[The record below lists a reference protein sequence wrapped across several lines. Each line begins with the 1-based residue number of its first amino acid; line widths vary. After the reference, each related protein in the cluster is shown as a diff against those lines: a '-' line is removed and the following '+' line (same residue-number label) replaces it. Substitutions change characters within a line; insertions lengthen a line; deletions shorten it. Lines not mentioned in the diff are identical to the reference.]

1 MNSRFFT
8 IFVLIILVGCG
19 ALLTSRPQ
27 TPTER
32 PYAIEEVRIRS
43 EGGVVLAGEYT
54 RPRGDGPFTGVVLIT
69 GSGPHDRDQNLFGHR
84 THLVLS
90 DHLTK
95 TGYAVLRFDD
105 RGVNESSGDY
115 ATADLRDFASDAAAA
130 MAWLKARE
138 EIDAERV
145 GYIGTSEGGMIAPV
159 AAQLESA
166 NFMIF
171 LAAPARPLFPDVL
184 VDQSV
189 DLSRQQGASPDE
201 IAMEIEQINTLT
213 SILQLPKPL
222 SDVRADLDVYLE
234 TQGLTRRER
243 SSTLGLFG
251 TRWAVSYAHHNPVEP
266 LTAFHAPVLAL
277 FADLDRQVF
286 ASREAPLMRR
296 YLSHPQSEVRT
307 FEGLNHL
314 FQPAKTGSIEE
325 YPLIETTIAPQVLDY
340 ISRWMAER

>member
-1 MNSRFFT
+1 MNSRFLA
-8 IFVLIILVGCG
+8 IVFVFILVGCG
-19 ALLTSRPQ
+19 ALLTPRPQ

-32 PYAIEEVRIRS
+32 PYVIEEVRIRS

-69 GSGPHDRDQNLFGHR
+69 GSGPHDRDQNVAGHR
-84 THLVLS
+84 TNLVLS

-95 TGYAVLRFDD
+95 AGYAVLRFDD
-105 RGVNESSGDY
+105 RGVNESSGEY
-115 ATADLRDFASDAAAA
+115 ATADLHDFAGDAAAA

-159 AAQLESA
+159 AAQVESA

-171 LAAPARPLFPDVL
+171 LAAPVRPLFPDVL

-189 DLSRQQGASPDE
+189 DLSRQQGARPDE
-201 IAMEIEQINTLT
+201 IAMEIEQLTTVT
-213 SILQLPKPL
+213 SILRQRQPL
-222 SDVRADLDVYLE
+222 SDIRADLDAYLV
-234 TQGLTRRER
+234 TQRLTRRER
-243 SSTLGLFG
+243 SAVLSLFG
-251 TRWAVSYAHHNPVEP
+251 TRWAMSYANQNPAEP
-266 LTAFHAPVLAL
+266 LREFHGPVLAL

-286 ASREAPLMRR
+286 ASREAPLMRG
-296 YLSHPQSEVRT
+296 YLSHPLSEVRT

-314 FQPAKTGSIEE
+314 FQPTETGSIEE
-325 YPLIETTIAPQVLDY
+325 YPFIETTIAPHVLNY
-340 ISRWMAER
+340 ISRWMADR